1 MEVLEGTNDPVEN
14 QKGMMDVDVSFYY
27 KDLFFF
33 GSVRKEDSPNIHLA
47 QDFWEHEEIV
57 TEEENA
63 LLTAFVSESEIK
75 EAVFSC

>member
-27 KDLFFF
+27 KDLFFW
-33 GSVRKEDSPNIHLA
+33 SVRKEDSPNIHLA

-63 LLTAFVSESEIK
+63 LLTASVSESEIK
-75 EAVFSC
+75 EVVFSC

>member
-1 MEVLEGTNDPVEN
+1 
-14 QKGMMDVDVSFYY
+14 MMDVDVSFYY

-57 TEEENA
+57 TEENA
-63 LLTAFVSESEIK
+63 LLTASVSESEIK
-75 EAVFSC
+75 EVVFSC

>member
-1 MEVLEGTNDPVEN
+1 
-14 QKGMMDVDVSFYY
+14 MMDVDVSFYY
-27 KDLFFF
+27 KDLFFW
-33 GSVRKEDSPNIHLA
+33 SVRKEDSPNIHLA

-63 LLTAFVSESEIK
+63 LLTASVSESEIK